1 MATYD
6 LQPEMSAAE
15 VGEAAVRAIVEGR
28 HHLLV
33 VNFANA
39 DMVGHTGVFEAAVK
53 AIEVVDRQ
61 LGLIAKAALKQGWR
75 VIICGDHGNAE
86 MMIDENGGRYTAH
99 TINPVPCIL
108 LGCGPVQLRPDGC
121 LADIAPTILELAG
134 LPQPSQMTGRSLIR
148 F

>member
-1 MATYD
+1 
-6 LQPEMSAAE
+6 MSAAE

-108 LGCGPVQLRPDGC
+108 LGCGPGAVAAGWLPGGYC
-121 LADIAPTILELAG
+121 PTILELAG
-134 LPQPSQMTGRSLIR
+134 CRSR
-148 F
+148 HR